1 MTKNK
6 SLIITLI
13 MLIVVAAIYRVIP
26 GRSMGFAPHL
36 AMALFAG
43 AIIKD
48 KKWAFALP
56 IFSIFLSDVL
66 YQSLHLIGLTSM
78 KGFYEGQITNYILFA
93 AMTAIGFLMKK
104 INVINVVA
112 YSLLVCIAF
121 FLLSNFFVWQSG
133 QGLSRPKTFD
143 GLMQCYTDAIPFFI
157 NSLKATLIFSAVLF
171 GAHKLILPFFK
182 GEYREAVGN

>member
-13 MLIVVAAIYRVIP
+13 MLIVVAAVYRVIP
-26 GRSMGFAPHL
+26 NRSMGFAPHL
-36 AMALFAG
+36 SMALFAG
-43 AIIKD
+43 AVIKN

-66 YQSLHLIGLTSM
+66 YHSLNLMGFTTM

-104 INVINVVA
+104 INAINVIA
-112 YSLLVCIAF
+112 YSLLVCVAF

-143 GLMQCYTDAIPFFI
+143 GLIQCYTDAIPFFE
-157 NSLKATLIFSAVLF
+157 NSIKATLVFSAVLF
-171 GAHKLILPFFK
+171 GAYSLIKSRF
-182 GEYREAVGN
+182 VTSINQ